1 MAIFS
6 IAWDGRFLKRAWY
19 EKALHEL
26 ERAIAVVPDDPVIQE
41 HLGDVYFHLRRLQ
54 EARQAW
60 EKSLTL
66 KPDNATVKEKAP

>member
-1 MAIFS
+1 M
-6 IAWDGRFLKRAWY
+6 
-19 EKALHEL
+19 
-26 ERAIAVVPDDPVIQE
+26 AVVPDDPVIQE

-66 KPDNATVKEKAP
+66 KPDNAAVKEKLREIQTLLEEAAHGTHELWRP